1 MAKFFRREKSEFL
14 QRVILRS
21 SLVFLLLV
29 LSGCALKLPEPP
41 PPVVTTIPEPE
52 PAPVIDDA
60 PVAQLPPI
68 IRTPAVPEP
77 EPVSARVAIVLSE
90 SKLAYTNISL
100 KLLPFLED
108 YQIYELADRN
118 RSARQVFAAIADS
131 NAQFVVAIGL
141 NAAKL
146 AKSFATVPVI
156 FSQVFNVQ
164 ENRLVSDKVKGVAVL
179 PPLDLQV
186 EAWRG
191 MDPNIR
197 NIGAILGEG
206 HEDLIAEAEQA
217 MMARGIKFHYAIAYS
232 DRETL
237 YHYKRLIRDIDGYLL
252 FPDNRI
258 LSRAVLTEMM
268 SDAARHRIQVAVFN
282 DSLLRHGATFSA
294 SSVDQDIADKITIA
308 LNEIVKGNID
318 EVAPVTPLSEIE
330 IRTNPAMIEI
340 FGLDVNGVQIGNSV
354 ADAQ

>member
-1 MAKFFRREKSEFL
+1 MAKFFRRKKSEFL

-21 SLVFLLLV
+21 SLLFLLLV

-52 PAPVIDDA
+52 PTPPIDDA

-77 EPVSARVAIVLSE
+77 VSARVAIVLSD

-108 YQIYELADRN
+108 YQIYELADGN

-164 ENRLVSDKVKGVAVL
+164 ENRLVSDMVKGVAVL

-186 EAWRG
+186 EAWR
-191 MDPNIR
+191 
-197 NIGAILGEG
+197 
-206 HEDLIAEAEQA
+206 EDGPE
-217 MMARGIKFHYAIAYS
+217 YS
-232 DRETL
+232 QHRSD
-237 YHYKRLIRDIDGYLL
+237 
-252 FPDNRI
+252 
-258 LSRAVLTEMM
+258 SR
-268 SDAARHRIQVAVFN
+268 
-282 DSLLRHGATFSA
+282 
-294 SSVDQDIADKITIA
+294 
-308 LNEIVKGNID
+308 
-318 EVAPVTPLSEIE
+318 
-330 IRTNPAMIEI
+330 
-340 FGLDVNGVQIGNSV
+340 
-354 ADAQ
+354 

>member
-29 LSGCALKLPEPP
+29 LSGCALVLPEPP

-52 PAPVIDDA
+52 PAPAIDDA

-68 IRTPAVPEP
+68 IRTPGVPES
-77 EPVSARVAIVLSE
+77 VSARVAIVVSE
-90 SKLAYTNISL
+90 SKLAYTNISS

-108 YQIYELADRN
+108 YQIYDLADRN

-131 NAQFVVAIGL
+131 NAKFVVAIGL

-206 HEDLIAEAEQA
+206 HEDLIAEADQA

-237 YHYKRLIRDIDGYLL
+237 YHYKRLIHHIDGYLL

-282 DSLLRHGATFSA
+282 DSLLKHGATFSA

-318 EVAPVTPLSEIE
+318 AVAPVTPLSEIE

-340 FGLDVNGVQIGNSV
+340 FGLDVDSVQIGNSV